1 MPKMLADAGATKITF
16 VGGEPTLCP
25 YLGELLEAAKHAGLT
40 TCIVS
45 NGTGLTEEFL
55 HNWHHCIDWIG
66 ISIDASNDVLHAQIG
81 RGLKRDLRQQRS
93 SHLADSLVVWNRC
106 VRYGIRMKLNTVVNA
121 MNVDDDMTELVLK
134 LRPDRWKIFQ
144 VLPVDGQNDGL
155 VDPLLISGAEFDAW
169 ITRHHE
175 VVQAGIDFVPESNEL
190 MRGSYAMM
198 DALGRFYTNIN
209 GEHEYTNSVMD
220 VGVLELGENCF
231 LEERFLR
238 RGGIYDWIVDNKAK
252 QIEEVVQ

>member
-1 MPKMLADAGATKITF
+1 M
-16 VGGEPTLCP
+16 
-25 YLGELLEAAKHAGLT
+25 
-40 TCIVS
+40 
-45 NGTGLTEEFL
+45 
-55 HNWHHCIDWIG
+55 
-66 ISIDASNDVLHAQIG
+66 
-81 RGLKRDLRQQRS
+81 
-93 SHLADSLVVWNRC
+93 
-106 VRYGIRMKLNTVVNA
+106 
-121 MNVDDDMTELVLK
+121 
-134 LRPDRWKIFQ
+134 
-144 VLPVDGQNDGL
+144 
-155 VDPLLISGAEFDAW
+155 ISGAEFDAW

-220 VGVLELGENCF
+220 VGVLEAWSENCF

-238 RGGIYDWIVDNKAK
+238 RGGIYDWIVDNQAK